1 MGETGGKAHRDPAV
15 IADHRDRTRENFP
28 DGSMDEERER
38 KRKRKK
44 NRTINPASYITRDRW
59 RFPSYATGS
68 FITRR
73 GQKKWNERK
82 ESGRRSRNQL
92 RVCCQTNEWQDVY
105 APFRLFGNKMS
116 LFLARRQAFYIAAR
130 IPSRYELTGE
140 L

>member
-1 MGETGGKAHRDPAV
+1 MEGASRSRG
-15 IADHRDRTRENFP
+15 IADPQRASAIAGENFP
-28 DGSMDEERER
+28 DGSMDG
-38 KRKRKK
+38 KRRKK
-44 NRTINPASYITRDRW
+44 KKRMPINPASYITRDRW

-82 ESGRRSRNQL
+82 ESERRSRNKL

-116 LFLARRQAFYIAAR
+116 LFLARKHAFYIAA
-130 IPSRYELTGE
+130 
-140 L
+140 